1 MLLRGILGVSD
12 YRQRIFLPTR
22 VDTRMDVQRLA
33 TEQVRYPEL
42 KRISVGA
49 LAVWVLAFVFGAA
62 FWILLF
68 RITAP

>member
-1 MLLRGILGVSD
+1 
-12 YRQRIFLPTR
+12 
-22 VDTRMDVQRLA
+22 MDVQRLT
-33 TEQVRYPEL
+33 TEPARYPEL

-68 RITAP
+68 HITTP

>member
-1 MLLRGILGVSD
+1 
-12 YRQRIFLPTR
+12 
-22 VDTRMDVQRLA
+22 MDVQRLA

-42 KRISVGA
+42 KRISAGA

-68 RITAP
+68 RITTP